1 MALIKSIAG
10 NEVCDQTARN
20 TFSSYDKKLYFEASG
35 FGNTAAYMQ
44 MCTIKI
50 NGSYVNEPITIG
62 VTDRAKLPTRII
74 INFANS
80 DKSDPSISQFVRDG
94 QTQAYIVKTA
104 TSTWALYVSKGES
117 WCGIRVTE
125 YDNAYDNDR
134 VVVTWTG
141 VNTAS
146 LPNGYV
152 TASVLYDVKMIDDGA
167 GNVTIKT
174 L

>member
-20 TFSSYDKKLYFEASG
+20 TFSSYDKKLYFQANG
-35 FGNTAAYMQ
+35 NGNTAAYMQ

-50 NGSYVNEPITIG
+50 NSSYVNEPIAIG

-80 DKSDPSISQFVRDG
+80 DKSDPTLSQFVRDG
-94 QTQAYIVKTA
+94 QIPAYIAKTA
-104 TSTWALYVSKGES
+104 TSTWALYVAKGES
-117 WCGIRVTE
+117 WCNIRVTE
-125 YDNAYDNDR
+125 YDNACGGGS

-141 VNTAS
+141 VNTTS
-146 LPNGYV
+146 LPSGYV
-152 TASVLYDVKMIDDGA
+152 AASVLYDVKMTDDGA